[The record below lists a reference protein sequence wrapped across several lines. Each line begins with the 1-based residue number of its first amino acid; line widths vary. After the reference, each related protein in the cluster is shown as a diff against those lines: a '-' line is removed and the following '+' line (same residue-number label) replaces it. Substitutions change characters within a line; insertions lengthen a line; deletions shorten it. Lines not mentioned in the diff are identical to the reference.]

1 MGNKYLLE
9 TKNIEKR
16 FGGVHALKGVSVN
29 IKKGEIL
36 GLVGENGAG
45 KSTLIKIISGVHQPD
60 KGEIFYEGEKVKFGS
75 PIESIQAGISTVY
88 QELSLVP
95 HRTVAQN
102 IYCLREPIN
111 KVGIID
117 WKTLNKNTEKLL
129 AELDVSISPKTLIY
143 NLSIADQQIV
153 EIVKAI
159 SMGGKIL
166 IMDEPTS
173 ALSEEEI
180 NQLFKLMKKICA
192 SGHTI
197 LFVSHKIEE
206 IFKITNRI
214 IVMRDGAMVGN
225 LVTKETKLDKV
236 VEFMVGRKLDNMYPE
251 KIDTVGDKILSVEN
265 FTYGNKFKDVEFDLR
280 KGEILGVFGPIGSG
294 RTELV
299 KAICGLG
306 EKDSGDLYIEGQKE
320 NMDLPSKAIKEGI
333 VYMTE
338 DRINEGIFY
347 KLSVRD
353 NFIASSLRTFSEFGI
368 LNFRKIQEQ
377 AKKMI
382 NLLHIVTP
390 GIHTNAISL
399 SGGNQQK
406 VLLSRALLAT
416 PKVLIADEPTRGI
429 DVGAKVEIYSWLRK
443 LASDGVAII
452 MVSCELPEIL
462 GITDRIMV
470 MYSGKV
476 KAILETSKTN
486 EKEVW
491 EYCFSSNQ

>member
-60 KGEIFYEGEKVKFGS
+60 KGEIFYGGEKVKFGS

-129 AELDVSISPKTLIY
+129 AELDVSISPKSLIY

-225 LVTKETKLDKV
+225 LVTKETTLDKV